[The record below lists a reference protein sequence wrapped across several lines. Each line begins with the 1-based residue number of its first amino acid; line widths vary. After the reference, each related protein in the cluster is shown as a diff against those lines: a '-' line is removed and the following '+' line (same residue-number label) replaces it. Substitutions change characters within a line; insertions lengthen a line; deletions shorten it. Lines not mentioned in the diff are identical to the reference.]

1 MTATPIRSSS
11 DVSTAS
17 RAASTAAPQGTPS
30 ATAKNA
36 AGSPGAIDP
45 QAVTI
50 SGLVLVPSYSPNAP
64 VVESLRSVET
74 VDRDLGKGGHPGQ
87 YPYTRGLFPQ
97 GYRTRLWTMRQFAGF
112 GSADDTNK
120 RFKYLLAAA
129 KSSTAANTGLSTAFD
144 LPTLMG
150 RDSDDELCVG
160 EVGKCGV
167 AISTIEDMHRL
178 YADIPID
185 AVTVSQTINGPAAV
199 IWAMYLAHALQRGIS
214 WSTLGGTLQNDI
226 LKEFHSQ
233 NEFIY
238 PPEPSVKLVVDTI
251 EFQSKFVPRWN
262 SVSISGYHIREA
274 GSTATQELAFTLRDG
289 MEYVEA
295 CLERGM
301 DIDGFAP
308 RLSFFFN
315 AHNEFFEELCKLRAA
330 RRIWAR
336 VMKNRYGAKNE
347 RSWFMKTHVQTAG
360 CSLTEQQ
367 PLNNI
372 VRVAYQAMA
381 AVLGGCQSLHTDSM
395 DETLGLPT
403 EQAVTVA
410 LRTQQILAHETGVTR
425 VTDPLGGSWFIEQ
438 LTDTIEREALTFI
451 DEIDR
456 MGDYADWR
464 PAGGGRAAGSA
475 SASNASAASS
485 AGADLTSHP
494 AYQSRRTFGRAAIN
508 GINKG
513 YFRRQIAEASYRFS
527 EECEAGDR
535 IIVGVNAYVDKD
547 EKRPIEI
554 LQIPHTVEIEQ
565 CERLSAFKTRRD
577 AALVARALDNIRDVC
592 RGKKPRHT
600 LGALSGAAATV
611 AGGSGGGAEG
621 RGGAGLTSA
630 DPSALG
636 LHATNVMPALVE
648 GALVNCT
655 LGEMVQAMA
664 DVYGRYTGGPEW

>member
-1 MTATPIRSSS
+1 MPGITLPGVHPEPYHSYMTT
-11 DVSTAS
+11 
-17 RAASTAAPQGTPS
+17 TPS
-30 ATAKNA
+30 PARPTNITAPNIP
-36 AGSPGAIDP
+36 SISSIDP
-45 QAVTI
+45 HAVTI
-50 SGLVLVPSYSPNAP
+50 SGLVLNPTYAPNNP
-64 VVESLRSVET
+64 VITSLSSDET
-74 VDRDLGKGGHPGQ
+74 IDRDLGKGGEPGQ
-87 YPYTRGLFPQ
+87 YPFTRGLFPQ

-112 GSADDTNK
+112 GSADDTNN
-120 RFKYLLAAA
+120 RFKYLLEQA

-150 RDSDDELCVG
+150 RDSDDELCIG

-167 AISTIEDMHRL
+167 AICTIEDMHRL
-178 YADIPID
+178 YKDIPID
-185 AVTVSQTINGPAAV
+185 KVTVSQTINGPACV

-214 WSTLGGTLQNDI
+214 WDTLGGTLQNDI

-238 PPEPSVKLVVDTI
+238 PPEASVKLVVDTI
-251 EFQSKFVPRWN
+251 EFQSKFIPKWN

-274 GSTATQELAFTLRDG
+274 GSSAHQELAFTLRDG

-295 CLERGM
+295 CIDRGL
-301 DIDGFAP
+301 DIDSFAP

-315 AHNEFFEELCKLRAA
+315 SHNEFFEEICKLRAA

-336 VMKNRYGAKNE
+336 AMKHRYGAKSE
-347 RSWFMKTHVQTAG
+347 RSLYMKTHVQTAG

-367 PLNNI
+367 PMNNI

-425 VTDPLGGSWFIEQ
+425 VTDPLGGSWFIEH
-438 LTDTIEREALTFI
+438 LTDRMETLALDLI
-451 DEIDR
+451 NEIDH
-456 MGDYADWR
+456 MGDY
-464 PAGGGRAAGSA
+464 GSKRATNTPS
-475 SASNASAASS
+475 SPNAESRTPNAASPS
-485 AGADLTSHP
+485 TTTTTSNITHP
-494 AYQSRRTFGRAAIN
+494 AYGPRPTFGRSVIN

-513 YFRRQIAEASYRFS
+513 YFRRSIAEASYRFS

-535 IIVGVNAYVDKD
+535 IIVGLNAYTDPN

-554 LQIPHTVEIEQ
+554 LQISHDVEIEQ
-565 CERLSAFKTRRD
+565 NKRLAAFKQRRNP
-577 AALVARALDNIRDVC
+577 AHVAQALENIRTAC
-592 RGKKPRHT
+592 RGQNGGIAGPAFQPVSPEISNLKSQIAT
-600 LGALSGAAATV
+600 LH
-611 AGGSGGGAEG
+611 
-621 RGGAGLTSA
+621 
-630 DPSALG
+630 P
-636 LHATNVMPALVE
+636 TNVMPALVDA
-648 GALVNCT
+648 ALANCT

-664 DVYGRYTGGPEW
+664 DIYGRYTGGPEW

>member
-1 MTATPIRSSS
+1 MT
-11 DVSTAS
+11 TAPLHGKS
-17 RAASTAAPQGTPS
+17 AAPLTQDHP
-30 ATAKNA
+30 A
-36 AGSPGAIDP
+36 GAIFTNEPPKQAAPRAVDP

-50 SGLVLVPSYSPNAP
+50 SGLVLEPGYGPEKPS
-64 VVESLRSVET
+64 ESLKHI
-74 VDRDLGKGGHPGQ
+74 DRDIPAPGKFPF
-87 YPYTRGLFPQ
+87 TRGLFPQ

-112 GSADDTNK
+112 GSADDTNG
-120 RFKYLLAAA
+120 RFKYLLEQA

-150 RDSDDELCVG
+150 RDSDDALSAG

-178 YADIPID
+178 YADIPVD
-185 AVTVSQTINGPAAV
+185 KVTVSQTINGPAAV
-199 IWAMYLAHALQRGIS
+199 IWALYLAHALQRGMK
-214 WSTLGGTLQNDI
+214 WDQLGGTLQNDI
-226 LKEFHSQ
+226 LKEFHAQ

-251 EFQSKFVPRWN
+251 EFQSRYMPKWN

-274 GSTATQELAFTLRDG
+274 GSSAQQELAFTLRDG
-289 MEYVEA
+289 LEYVEA
-295 CLERGM
+295 CLERGLPL
-301 DIDGFAP
+301 DEFAP

-315 AHNEFFEELCKLRAA
+315 SHNEFFEEICKLRAA

-336 VMKNRYGAKNE
+336 AMKGRYGATSE
-347 RSWFMKTHVQTAG
+347 RSMWMKTHVQTAG

-425 VTDPLGGSWFIEQ
+425 TTDPLGGSWFIEQ
-438 LTDTIEREALTFI
+438 LTDTMEREALNYI
-451 DEIDR
+451 DDIDR
-456 MGDYADWR
+456 MGATANGQM
-464 PAGGGRAAGSA
+464 PNGQMAKSE
-475 SASNASAASS
+475 
-485 AGADLTSHP
+485 ADLTKHP
-494 AYQSRRTFGRAAIN
+494 AYGKRAGYGRGVVN
-508 GINKG
+508 GINRG
-513 YFRRQIAEASYRFS
+513 YFRRQIAEASYRYS

-535 IIVGVNAYVDKD
+535 VIVGVNAYVDND

-554 LQIPHTVEIEQ
+554 LQIPHQVEVDQ
-565 CERLSAFKTRRD
+565 CARLAKFKQQRD
-577 AALVARALDNIRDVC
+577 PAKVARALDHVRAAC
-592 RGKKPRHT
+592 QGKAWTTQFASQLPW
-600 LGALSGAAATV
+600 
-611 AGGSGGGAEG
+611 AGGGGG
-621 RGGAGLTSA
+621 GGGGSN
-630 DPSALG
+630 

-648 GALVNCT
+648 GALAHAT

-664 DVYGRYTGGPEW
+664 DIYGRYTGGPEW

>member
-1 MTATPIRSSS
+1 MTTMNRSTSASGPTPATPK
-11 DVSTAS
+11 V
-17 RAASTAAPQGTPS
+17 
-30 ATAKNA
+30 
-36 AGSPGAIDP
+36 DP
-45 QAVTI
+45 NAVTI
-50 SGLVLVPSYSPNAP
+50 SGLVLDPSYGPAQQGFTPPAAMASDAA
-64 VVESLRSVET
+64 LA
-74 VDRDLGKGGHPGQ
+74 RDLPAAGQ

-120 RFKYLLAAA
+120 RFKYLLEQA
-129 KSSTAANTGLSTAFD
+129 KGTSANTGLSTAFD

-167 AISTIEDMHRL
+167 AIDTIEDMHRL
-178 YADIPID
+178 YADIPVD
-185 AVTVSQTINGPAAV
+185 KVTVSQTINGPAAV
-199 IWAMYLAHALQRGIS
+199 IWAMYLAHAIERGIS
-214 WSTLGGTLQNDI
+214 WNTLGGTLQNDI

-251 EFQSKFVPRWN
+251 EFQSAMVPKWN

-274 GSTATQELAFTLRDG
+274 GSTAQQELAFTLRDG

-301 DIDGFAP
+301 DIDSFAP

-315 AHNEFFEELCKLRAA
+315 SHNEFFEEICKLRAA

-336 VMKNRYGAKNE
+336 VMKHRYGAKNE

-367 PLNNI
+367 PMNNI

-403 EQAVTVA
+403 EEAVTVA

-425 VTDPLGGSWFIEQ
+425 VTDPLGGSWFVEH
-438 LTDTIEREALTFI
+438 LTDTMEREALQII

-456 MGDYADWR
+456 MGEYMDWK
-464 PAGGGRAAGSA
+464 AAGA
-475 SASNASAASS
+475 RTVAP
-485 AGADLTSHP
+485 ADLTQHQ
-494 AYQSRRTFGRAAIN
+494 AYQLRQSFGRSCIH
-508 GINKG
+508 GINRG
-513 YFRRQIAEASYRFS
+513 YFRRSIAEASYRFS

-535 IIVGVNAYVDKD
+535 IIVGVNAYTDSD
-547 EKRPIEI
+547 EGRPIDI
-554 LQIPHTVEIEQ
+554 LTISHQVEVDQ
-565 CERLSAFKTRRD
+565 VARLKDFKQRRD
-577 AALVARALDNIRDVC
+577 ATKVAKALDNIRAAC
-592 RGKKPRHT
+592 MGKPIT
-600 LGALSGAAATV
+600 LQHEIPGMSNV
-611 AGGSGGGAEG
+611 S
-621 RGGAGLTSA
+621 
-630 DPSALG
+630 
-636 LHATNVMPALVE
+636 LHATNVMPALVD
-648 GALVNCT
+648 GALAKAT

-664 DVYGRYTGGPEW
+664 DVYGRYSGGPEW

>member
-1 MTATPIRSSS
+1 MTTADNRLAKGTAPTP
-11 DVSTAS
+11 
-17 RAASTAAPQGTPS
+17 
-30 ATAKNA
+30 NN
-36 AGSPGAIDP
+36 IDP
-45 QAVTI
+45 HAVTI
-50 SGLVLVPSYSPNAP
+50 SGIVLNPSYTPETP
-64 VVESLRSVET
+64 PESLKNIG
-74 VDRDLGKGGHPGQ
+74 RDIAAPGQ
-87 YPYTRGLFPQ
+87 FPYTRGLFPE

-120 RFKYLLAAA
+120 RFKYILAAG
-129 KSSTAANTGLSTAFD
+129 KTTKTKANTGLSTAFD

-150 RDSDDELCVG
+150 RDSDDTLSLG
-160 EVGKCGV
+160 EVGRCGV
-167 AISTIEDMHRL
+167 AIDTIEDMHRL

-185 AVTVSQTINGPAAV
+185 QVTVSQTINGPAAV
-199 IWAMYLAHALQRGIS
+199 IWAMYLAMAKQRGIA

-238 PPEPSVKLVVDTI
+238 PPEASTKLVVDTI
-251 EFQSKFVPRWN
+251 EFQSQHLPKWN

-274 GSTATQELAFTLRDG
+274 GSSATQELAFTLRDG

-295 CLERGM
+295 CLIRGL
-301 DIDGFAP
+301 DIEQFAP

-315 AHNEFFEELCKLRAA
+315 AHNEFFEEIAKLRAA

-336 VMKNRYGAKNE
+336 MMRDRYGAKNE

-425 VTDPLGGSWFIEQ
+425 TTDPLGGSWFMES
-438 LTDTIEREALTFI
+438 LTDTVEGEALDYI
-451 DEIDR
+451 AEIDA
-456 MGDYADWR
+456 MGRGPWKPEHAATSAIDD
-464 PAGGGRAAGSA
+464 GGVVK
-475 SASNASAASS
+475 
-485 AGADLTSHP
+485 
-494 AYQSRRTFGRAAIN
+494 
-508 GINKG
+508 GIHKG

-527 EECEAGDR
+527 EECENHDR
-535 IIVGVNAYVDKD
+535 IIVGVNEYTD
-547 EKRPIEI
+547 EGEGAPIEI
-554 LQIPHTVEIEQ
+554 LQIGHEVETDQIA
-565 CERLSAFKTRRD
+565 RLSEFKNRRD
-577 AALVARALDNIRDVC
+577 KDAVNRALDTIR
-592 RGKKPRHT
+592 
-600 LGALSGAAATV
+600 
-611 AGGSGGGAEG
+611 E
-621 RGGAGLTSA
+621 SA
-630 DPSALG
+630 RNNA
-636 LHATNVMPALVE
+636 NVMPALVE
-648 GALVNCT
+648 GALANCT

>member
-1 MTATPIRSSS
+1 MSTSTPDRLSGVVAPATSSPPQK
-11 DVSTAS
+11 
-17 RAASTAAPQGTPS
+17 APV
-30 ATAKNA
+30 
-36 AGSPGAIDP
+36 DP
-45 QAVTI
+45 NAVTI
-50 SGLVLVPSYSPNAP
+50 SGLVLDPSYGPTTIAGGP
-64 VVESLRSVET
+64 PESLKNI
-74 VDRDLGKGGHPGQ
+74 DRDLGNNAQPGQ
-87 YPYTRGLFPQ
+87 FPYTRGLFPQ

-112 GSADDTNK
+112 GSADDTNQ
-120 RFKYLLAAA
+120 RFKYLLSQA
-129 KSSTAANTGLSTAFD
+129 KGTNANTGLSTAFD

-150 RDSDDELCVG
+150 RDSDDPLCVG

-167 AISTIEDMHRL
+167 AIDTIEDMHRL
-178 YADIPID
+178 YADIPVGE
-185 AVTVSQTINGPAAV
+185 VTVSQTINGPAAV
-199 IWAMYLAHALQRGIS
+199 IWAMYLAHAMQRGIA

-251 EFQSKFVPRWN
+251 EFQSRHVPRWN

-295 CLERGM
+295 CMERGLA
-301 DIDGFAP
+301 IDDFAP

-315 AHNEFFEELCKLRAA
+315 SHNEFFEELCKLRAA

-336 VMKNRYGAKNE
+336 VMRDRYGAKNE

-425 VTDPLGGSWFIEQ
+425 VVDPLGGSWFIEQ
-438 LTDTIEREALTFI
+438 LTDTMEREALDYI
-451 DEIDR
+451 HEIDQ
-456 MGDYADWR
+456 MGAYADWSAPR
-464 PAGGGRAAGSA
+464 ARGEGNAGPLV
-475 SASNASAASS
+475 N
-485 AGADLTSHP
+485 HP
-494 AYQSRRTFGRAAIN
+494 AYQPRRTFGRSVIN

-513 YFRRQIAEASYRFS
+513 YFRRKIAEASYRFS

-535 IIVGVNAYVDKD
+535 IIVGVNAYADSS
-547 EKRPIEI
+547 EERPIDI
-554 LQIPHTVEIEQ
+554 LKIGEQVEAEQ
-565 CERLSAFKTRRD
+565 CERLAAFKKRRD
-577 AALVARALDNIRDVC
+577 ASLVARALDNIRDASQG
-592 RGKKPRHT
+592 RTPRHS
-600 LGALSGAAATV
+600 LGLLKLGP
-611 AGGSGGGAEG
+611 G
-621 RGGAGLTSA
+621 
-630 DPSALG
+630 PS

-648 GALVNCT
+648 GALCNCT

-664 DVYGRYTGGPEW
+664 DVYARYSGGPEW